1 MIGGHEKPPSS
12 QMVYDTSDSNYIAG
26 IVTIS

>member
-12 QMVYDTSDSNYIAG
+12 QMVYDTSDLNYSW